1 MSDFKLTYFNVA
13 GRAELIR
20 LIFAKSGTAFEDE
33 RIEFADWPARKATT
47 PMGQLPILH
56 YKGHSMIQSLTIAR
70 FVGRKCGLAGK
81 EEIDEFLCDQFV
93 STLWLD
99 IANKLVE
106 VFFEKD
112 EAVKAKKSEERKAPT
127 VEGLEKLANLVKGDF
142 VLGDSMSYA
151 DLALLDAEPW
161 LARTVPGVQLPAKL
175 KAIVTKVEA
184 DPKVAA
190 YIAARPKTP
199 F

>member
-1 MSDFKLTYFNVA
+1 MSDFKLVYFNVA

-20 LIFAKSGTAFEDE
+20 LIFAKAGTPFDEE
-33 RIEFADWPARKATT
+33 RIEFPDWPARKASM
-47 PMGQLPILH
+47 PMGQLPVLY
-56 YKGHSMIQSLTIAR
+56 YKGQPMIQSLTIAR
-70 FVGRKCGLAGK
+70 FVGRKCGLAGGD
-81 EEIDEFLCDQFV
+81 EIEEFLCDQFV

-106 VFFEKD
+106 VFFTKD
-112 EAVKAKKSEERKAPT
+112 EDAKAKLAAERKTPAI
-127 VEGLEKLANLVKGDF
+127 EALDKLASLVKGDF
-142 VLGDSMSYA
+142 VLGDKMSYA

-161 LARTVPGVQLPAKL
+161 LARTVPGVQLPPQL

-190 YIAARPKTP
+190 YLAARPQTP